1 MADEKTQPAQAY
13 DSTLKEWILQ
23 QPQEIIAVLLPGA
36 IYQETVNVEVIRPTI
51 RADKVFKVFYEDEE
65 QILHIEFESG
75 SNTSMSARLLA
86 YNAILYHDHE
96 LPVISII
103 VYPFRTKLAE
113 SPLYIRTK
121 RNEILTFHFQVLP
134 LFTLEAE
141 QFVQNHI
148 ACMYPLLPT
157 MRGTNYQLIQQV
169 LDELTELY
177 REDEVKLS
185 QQLIWMEVLLAR
197 TDMVPQ
203 VEKHKIQERLSMY
216 DQLWEEN
223 PKIRKIRAE
232 SKAEGIAE
240 GEAKGLVEGEAK
252 GLVEGEAKGLQ
263 TALVTTVQ
271 IRFPALSELAERQV
285 KQITKPDMLT
295 LLLRQITI
303 ASDEDFVRQVL
314 KLSAA

>member
-1 MADEKTQPAQAY
+1 MY
-13 DSTLKEWILQ
+13 HVLVRVLKGQ
-23 QPQEIIAVLLPGA
+23 
-36 IYQETVNVEVIRPTI
+36 
-51 RADKVFKVFYEDEE
+51 
-65 QILHIEFESG
+65 IEFESG

-86 YNAILYHDHE
+86 YNAILYHAHE

-113 SPLYIRTK
+113 SPLEIRTK

-240 GEAKGLVEGEAK
+240 GIVEGEAR
-252 GLVEGEAKGLQ
+252 GLAEGEAKGEAKGLQ